1 MKARFL
7 ICLMPAIFVV
17 ATWARAEIPPQPAPE
32 AFFHDLAG
40 VIGDGDEEE
49 IRRFQDAAFDEAGA
63 PVVVVTVKSM
73 RDFDPASPSIESFAR
88 RWFDT
93 WGIGSQEK
101 NDGVLVIISTGDR
114 KGRIELGADWGRRFD
129 GYAKRIMDNEM
140 VPHFKSGDYGEG
152 LIAALEKLSAMAIA
166 GPGADPPQPG
176 ITERLVNNPGNS
188 SNPIA
193 KKFGPGILILMIV
206 AGMACFVAAWFF
218 PQYRKLLIITGIVM
232 IALAVLFWIVVAI
245 LFIWGKATE
254 TITGRGGGG
263 GFSGGSS
270 GGGGASGSW

>member
-1 MKARFL
+1 MGFWL
-7 ICLMPAIFVV
+7 SS
-17 ATWARAEIPPQPAPE
+17 
-32 AFFHDLAG
+32 
-40 VIGDGDEEE
+40 
-49 IRRFQDAAFDEAGA
+49 A
-63 PVVVVTVKSM
+63 PVTAK
-73 RDFDPASPSIESFAR
+73 A
-88 RWFDT
+88 
-93 WGIGSQEK
+93 GSS
-101 NDGVLVIISTGDR
+101 LAPTG
-114 KGRIELGADWGRRFD
+114 GADWGRRFD

-140 VPHFKSGDYGEG
+140 VPHFKSGDYGKG